1 MPNYHN
7 LLLEKI
13 AKSRFIKR
21 GTWSEP
27 ICMRISYKFLNR
39 VFKKELFNRFKIG
52 TNTK

>member
-21 GTWSEP
+21 ETWSEP
-27 ICMRISYKFLNR
+27 LYMRIVTFLNR

>member
-21 GTWSEP
+21 ETWSEP
-27 ICMRISYKFLNR
+27 LYMRISY
-39 VFKKELFNRFKIG
+39 VFESRFQEG
-52 TNTK
+52 TI